1 MLTKFM
7 TELLSTALF
16 SFVVF
21 STGNYLVSGAILAI
35 IIFFTK
41 GFAVV
46 NPAISLSKWIEGSF
60 STNMLFSMFTAEFIG
75 AILGFEVY
83 SIVYKKGLT
92 FRPGKK

>member
-7 TELLSTALF
+7 TEMLSTALF
-16 SFVVF
+16 SFVIF
-21 STGNYLVSGAILAI
+21 STGNYLMIGAILAI

-46 NPAISLSKWIEGSF
+46 NPSISVAKWVEGSF
-60 STNMLFSMFTAEFIG
+60 TTSMLFSMLTAEFIG
-75 AILGFEVY
+75 AIVGFELY

-92 FRPGKK
+92 FRAGKK

>member
-7 TELLSTALF
+7 TELLSTAVFAFVCF
-16 SFVVF
+16 S
-21 STGNYLVSGAILAI
+21 SGNYLVVSAVLAL

-46 NPAISLSKWIEGSF
+46 NPAISLGKWVEGSF
-60 STNMLFSMFTAEFIG
+60 STKMLFSMLTAEFIG
-75 AILGFEVY
+75 AVLGFELY

-92 FRPGKK
+92 FRGGKK